1 MRRLRAAGKV
11 RYNLFKHLI
20 APVIGI
26 VIVFLPIYGSVWPWP
41 PWPLNLIT
49 ILIFVFLVAG
59 IGIGL
64 ALRSRPDHLGDRI
77 AFLLATGGDAEAE
90 SVEGE
95 GPAATTATG
104 RA

>member
-1 MRRLRAAGKV
+1 MNGSGLRTNAE
-11 RYNLFKHLI
+11 L
-20 APVIGI
+20 
-26 VIVFLPIYGSVWPWP
+26 
-41 PWPLNLIT
+41 
-49 ILIFVFLVAG
+49 LVAG

-104 RA
+104 RT

>member
-1 MRRLRAAGKV
+1 
-11 RYNLFKHLI
+11 
-20 APVIGI
+20 
-26 VIVFLPIYGSVWPWP
+26 
-41 PWPLNLIT
+41 
-49 ILIFVFLVAG
+49 VAG